1 MLVQRLRARESQ
13 AARQQANHCDSLEG
27 QVREAPVEM
36 RSATVAEAINPDAQT
51 FDRF

>member
-13 AARQQANHCDSLEG
+13 AARRPTKHCDSLEG
-27 QVREAPVEM
+27 PVREEPVEM

-51 FDRF
+51 FERF